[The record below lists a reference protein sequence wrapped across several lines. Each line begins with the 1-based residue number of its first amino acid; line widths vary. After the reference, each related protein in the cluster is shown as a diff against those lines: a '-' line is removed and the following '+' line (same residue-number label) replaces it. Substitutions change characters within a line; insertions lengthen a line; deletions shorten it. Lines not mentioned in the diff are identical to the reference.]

1 MKGVAGMEIHII
13 SLIILLL
20 IFIIGAVFSIN
31 VGVLGFIAAYGYLVF
46 SNSIELADIYAKF
59 PADLFVLL
67 VGITYLFA
75 IVQTNGTIDII
86 TNWGLSL
93 VRGNVGLIPWLILF
107 LCALLTSMGVASL
120 AVCSIVAPIGLKMA
134 YDSKISPLLMAMMM
148 HLGIVIGGFSPLSLF
163 GVIVNGVIQ
172 SENIPFSP
180 IKLYLNIAIFIL
192 ILSVVIFILLGG
204 LKLFKQKSAVSI
216 ESMEQN
222 INYIV
227 AQPPKVKLNRY
238 QFMTLVGILLMV
250 VLVVGFELNMGFT
263 ALTIALLLGCA
274 DVKNQ
279 NAILAKVPWTV
290 ILLVAGI
297 VSFVGVLD
305 TIGTIG
311 FVSDQ
316 ISKFANPVMA
326 TLGASY
332 LGGFVSVFASTTGF
346 LAAIMKFAAPILTD
360 PTLSTTTVVSAIAVS
375 ANIVDL
381 SPLSG
386 GGALFLANAQGISQ
400 SKMFRQLLLG
410 TVGLTLLGPGLAWL
424 VFIILGISF

>member
-204 LKLFKQKSAVSI
+204 L
-216 ESMEQN
+216 E
-222 INYIV
+222 
-227 AQPPKVKLNRY
+227 
-238 QFMTLVGILLMV
+238 
-250 VLVVGFELNMGFT
+250 
-263 ALTIALLLGCA
+263 
-274 DVKNQ
+274 
-279 NAILAKVPWTV
+279 V
-290 ILLVAGI
+290 I
-297 VSFVGVLD
+297 
-305 TIGTIG
+305 
-311 FVSDQ
+311 
-316 ISKFANPVMA
+316 
-326 TLGASY
+326 
-332 LGGFVSVFASTTGF
+332 
-346 LAAIMKFAAPILTD
+346 
-360 PTLSTTTVVSAIAVS
+360 
-375 ANIVDL
+375 
-381 SPLSG
+381 
-386 GGALFLANAQGISQ
+386 
-400 SKMFRQLLLG
+400 
-410 TVGLTLLGPGLAWL
+410 
-424 VFIILGISF
+424 

>member
-274 DVKNQ
+274 DVK
-279 NAILAKVPWTV
+279 I
-290 ILLVAGI
+290 
-297 VSFVGVLD
+297 
-305 TIGTIG
+305 
-311 FVSDQ
+311 
-316 ISKFANPVMA
+316 
-326 TLGASY
+326 
-332 LGGFVSVFASTTGF
+332 
-346 LAAIMKFAAPILTD
+346 
-360 PTLSTTTVVSAIAVS
+360 
-375 ANIVDL
+375 
-381 SPLSG
+381 
-386 GGALFLANAQGISQ
+386 
-400 SKMFRQLLLG
+400 KMPF
-410 TVGLTLLGPGLAWL
+410 
-424 VFIILGISF
+424 